1 MKGVNFTSFLALQ
14 CVRVSGGDKVTV
26 RPFEPP
32 ATGFQAAL
40 VTAEVALLAQKRAAA
55 AAAPLEL
62 DAPDL
67 SAHLLTRFQGQVCH
81 TAAVFSLR
89 VLVPDTPAQ

>member
-1 MKGVNFTSFLALQ
+1 M
-14 CVRVSGGDKVTV
+14 

-81 TAAVFSLR
+81 TSAVFFPPRPWPRHPCSVSGTEPNLR
-89 VLVPDTPAQ
+89 HPVW